1 MAQIQIEGE
10 AAPDAAAGGHRASRL
25 LLGLLPLALLTGLV
39 WVFLAKGADLVG
51 TSRVPP
57 DALLKLQIERVTFA
71 PHQIVARVRNV
82 GPVEATVA
90 QVMVN
95 EALWQFSVSP
105 GPSLPRL
112 ATATVAIPYPWVAG
126 DPVEVK
132 LVTSNGLTFKRTIA
146 VATETPRPGAAALG
160 LFALLGAYVG
170 VIPVF
175 LGLLWFPFLRQVQE
189 RSFDF
194 FMSLTVGLL
203 AFLGVDALTEAFE
216 VAGRLGGPFKGVAVI
231 VLGVAGSFLAM
242 LAIGRQITGGDREGA
257 RARLAL
263 AYFVA
268 VGIGLH
274 NLGEGLAIGA
284 AYALG
289 EVALGAFLVLGF
301 TIHNTTEGLAIV
313 APVTR
318 DKARL
323 GHLAILGLVAGAP
336 TIAGTWI
343 GGFTYSEPWALLFL
357 GVGAGAIFQVVY
369 EIARYRAADGSVL
382 AGLAR
387 PRNLLGL
394 LAGFLIMYA
403 TGFLV
408 AK

>member
-1 MAQIQIEGE
+1 MEQVEIRGD
-10 AAPDAAAGGHRASRL
+10 AAPAAPGRPR
-25 LLGLLPLALLTGLV
+25 LGLLLLAVLPLVLLGGLV
-39 WVFLAKGADLVG
+39 WVFLTRGADLVA
-51 TSRVPP
+51 TSRIPA
-57 DALLKLQIERVTFA
+57 DALLKLQIERVTFR
-71 PHQIVARVRNV
+71 PNQILARVRNI

-95 EALWQFSVSP
+95 EALWQFSVFPS
-105 GPSLPRL
+105 PSLSRL
-112 ATATVAIPYPWVAG
+112 GTATVAIPYPWVEG

-132 LVTSNGLTFKRTIA
+132 LVTSNGLTFKRTIG
-146 VATETPRPGAAALG
+146 VATETPQPGLAALG
-160 LFALLGAYVG
+160 LFALLGTYVG

-175 LGLLWFPFLRQVQE
+175 LGLLWFPFLRRVQD
-189 RSFDF
+189 RWFDF
-194 FMSLTVGLL
+194 FMSLTIGLL
-203 AFLGVDALTEAFE
+203 VFLGVDALTEAFE

-242 LAIGRQITGGDREGA
+242 VTIGRRITGGERQGV

-268 VGIGLH
+268 VGVGLH

-318 DKARL
+318 DGARL
-323 GHLAILGLVAGAP
+323 GHLALLGLVAGVP

-357 GVGAGAIFQVVY
+357 AVGAGAIFQVVY
-369 EIARYRAADGSVL
+369 EISRYRAADGSVL

-387 PRNLLGL
+387 PRNLAGL

>member
-1 MAQIQIEGE
+1 MARVEGE
-10 AAPDAAAGGHRASRL
+10 ALPSGVASGHRVSL
-25 LLGLLPLALLTGLV
+25 LILGLVPLVLLAGLV
-39 WVFLAKGADLVG
+39 WLFLAKGADLVG
-51 TSRVPP
+51 RSRVPP

-71 PHQIVARVRNV
+71 PHQILATVRNV

-105 GPSLPRL
+105 GPTIPRL
-112 ATATVAIPYPWVAG
+112 ATATLAIPYPWVSG

-132 LVTSNGLTFKRTIA
+132 VVTSNGLTFKRTIA
-146 VATETPRPGAAALG
+146 VATETPRPGAAAFG
-160 LFALLGAYVG
+160 LFALLGTYVG

-175 LGLLWFPFLRQVQE
+175 LGLLWFPFLRRVQE
-189 RSFDF
+189 RWFEF
-194 FMSLTVGLL
+194 FLSLTAGLL
-203 AFLGVDALTEAFE
+203 VFLGVDALAEAFG
-216 VAGRLGGPFKGVAVI
+216 VASRLGGPFKGVAVI
-231 VLGVAGSFLAM
+231 VLGMAGSFLA
-242 LAIGRQITGGDREGA
+242 LVAIGRQVRGRDREGA

-263 AYFVA
+263 AYLVA

-301 TIHNTTEGLAIV
+301 AIHNTTEGLAIV

-318 DKARL
+318 DTARL
-323 GHLAILGLVAGAP
+323 GHLALLGLVAGGP
-336 TIAGTWI
+336 TIVGTWI
-343 GGFTYSEPWALLFL
+343 GGFTYSEPWALFFL
-357 GVGAGAIFQVVY
+357 SVGAGAIFQVVY
-369 EIARYRAADGSVL
+369 EIARFRAADGGVL

-403 TGFLV
+403 TSFLV

>member
-1 MAQIQIEGE
+1 MPEGHVE
-10 AAPDAAAGGHRASRL
+10 GGVVTGGAAEGHRASRL
-25 LLGLLPLALLTGLV
+25 LLGLLPLLLLAGLV
-39 WVFLAKGADLVG
+39 WIFLAMGADLVG

-57 DALLKLQIERVTFA
+57 DALLKLQIERITLV
-71 PHQIVARVRNV
+71 PHQILARVRNV

-95 EALWQFSVSP
+95 EALWQFSVTP
-105 GPSLPRL
+105 GPTLPRL
-112 ATATVAIPYPWVAG
+112 AAATVAVPYPWVEG
-126 DPVEVK
+126 DPLEVK
-132 LVTSNGLTFKRTIA
+132 LVTSNGLTFKRSLE
-146 VATETPRPGAAALG
+146 VATQTPQPGAAAFG
-160 LFALLGAYVG
+160 LFALLGTYVG
-170 VIPVF
+170 VVPVF
-175 LGLLWFPFLRQVQE
+175 LGLLWFPFLRRVQDHW
-189 RSFDF
+189 FDF

-203 AFLGVDALTEAFE
+203 VFLGVDALVEASE

-231 VLGVAGSFLAM
+231 VLGVAGSFLGM
-242 LAIGRQITGGDREGA
+242 LAIGRQLTGGGREGIQ
-257 RARLAL
+257 ARLAL
-263 AYFVA
+263 AYLVA

-313 APVTR
+313 APMTR
-318 DKARL
+318 DRARL
-323 GHLAILGLVAGAP
+323 GHLVLLGLVAGVP

-357 GVGAGAIFQVVY
+357 SVGAGAIFQVVY
-369 EIARYRAADGSVL
+369 EIARYRAAEGSVL

-394 LAGFLIMYA
+394 LTGFLIMYV

-408 AK
+408 AR